1 MVQLLKEQSARKL
14 ATAFFCSA
22 ILAIMTAFSI
32 EPAQAEGEKPFPP
45 FYVRKIAPG
54 DQFTPFEL
62 VDLSGKTWTNRNYLT
77 RPLLLITGKW
87 ALRHDL
93 RKWAEHLNLNY
104 IQNADI
110 IWVFNPSNNSWFTDR
125 LKRSQEA
132 FTIFNPKV
140 PTVIDSHSMIGRSLK
155 IEYDIPTIIGID
167 KNNRFQFCLESPFNK
182 PGSEKLAALVRT
194 KLLHY

>member
-1 MVQLLKEQSARKL
+1 MVERKKSARKM

-22 ILAIMTAFSI
+22 ALAMLTVFCL
-32 EPAQAEGEKPFPP
+32 EPAQAGGEQSFPP
-45 FYVRKIAPG
+45 FYVRKVAPG
-54 DQFTPFEL
+54 DQFTPFSL
-62 VDLSGKTWTNRNYLT
+62 VDLNGKTWSNRDYLT

-87 ALRHDL
+87 ELRHDL

-104 IQNADI
+104 IQQADI
-110 IWVFNPSNNSWFTDR
+110 LWVFNPSNNSWFTDR

-167 KNNRFQFCLESPFNK
+167 RQNRFQFTLESPFNK
-182 PGSEKLAALVRT
+182 PGSDKLAALVRT
-194 KLLHY
+194 KLLHN